1 MYRLQIKAK
10 AKDSLG
16 RNIFGKRWMLSLAV
30 ALVGGLIMTVF
41 SSIAN
46 QLNSTEQIKRF
57 TMMKTGP
64 YVDEYATMVKP
75 TGVSVI
81 VIVFWILAF
90 LVAIFVTGAIMY
102 GLAKFFLD
110 NSRSAEDNKFG
121 KLFSGFTE
129 GYGKNIGLFILS
141 NIFIFLW
148 TLLLIV
154 PGIIANYAYK
164 MIWFIRNDHPEYSV
178 WECIKASRKM
188 MHGHKMDYFVLK
200 LTFIGWICIGIL
212 TCGIGMLWVA
222 PYIGQAE
229 VEFYESIKDNQI

>member
-41 SSIAN
+41 KSIGD
-46 QLNSTEQIKRF
+46 QINYQVQIRKIVYLSQSGDY
-57 TMMKTGP
+57 TALKQMTAGP
-64 YVDEYATMVKP
+64 GVAT
-75 TGVSVI
+75 I
-81 VIVFWILAF
+81 LCYILAAI
-90 LVAIFVTGAIMY
+90 VWIFVTGAIMY

-164 MIWFIRNDHPEYSV
+164 MVWFIRNDHPEYSV

>member
-30 ALVGGLIMTVF
+30 ALVGGLIMTIF
-41 SSIAN
+41 SSIAS
-46 QLNSTEQIKRF
+46 QLNAREQITKF
-57 TMMKTGP
+57 VVAAQNGDFVSMTTSS
-64 YVDEYATMVKP
+64 KP
-75 TGVSVI
+75 SGLVM
-81 VIVFWILAF
+81 FFGILAF
-90 LVAIFVTGAIMY
+90 LVTIFVTGAIMY

-110 NSRSAEDNKFG
+110 NSRSTEDNKFV
-121 KLFSGFTE
+121 KLFAGFSE
-129 GYGKNIGLFILS
+129 GYGKNIGLYILS

-148 TLLLIV
+148 TLLFIV

-164 MIWFIRNDHPEYSV
+164 MVWFIRNDHPEYSV